1 MIRRPPTSIAVQ
13 QSEVEELKA
22 ERIDAHNHRPAEHYT
37 VGRGDEV
44 KTERSGTGVEE
55 QDQESYLPGDSIA
68 DTR

>member
-22 ERIDAHNHRPAEHYT
+22 ERIDTHNRPAEQYGGST
-37 VGRGDEV
+37 VGDV
-44 KTERSGTGVEE
+44 KRERSATGAEE
-55 QDQESYLPGDSIA
+55 QEQESQFTETSIG